1 MVVIDYIEIK
11 NTLDRLDVEYNNQMS
26 DIQMPILFSK
36 LAVLEFCGWIE
47 ESFDDVLYQYIGNH
61 IVDSNHIRIT
71 KKLVENNYG
80 FDYEK
85 HTFKL
90 FSIVLGINNWENIL
104 DKLSTR
110 ELTNFQTILKGY
122 SKIRNNAAHTYTPI
136 GTTRTYDAPSV
147 VLGEFNKIKIPIQI
161 IEKEINLL

>member
-1 MVVIDYIEIK
+1 MIDYIKIK
-11 NTLDRLDVEYNNQMS
+11 STLDRLDVEYNNQIL

-36 LAVLEFCGWIE
+36 LAVIEFCGWIE

-61 IVDSNHIRIT
+61 IVDSNHIRIARKFVNT
-71 KKLVENNYG
+71 NYG

-85 HTFKL
+85 NTFKL

-104 DKLSTR
+104 DKVPPR
-110 ELTNFQTILKGY
+110 DLTNFQTTLSSY
-122 SKIRNNAAHTYTPI
+122 TVIRNRAAHTYTPI
-136 GTTRTYDAPSV
+136 GRTITYDSPSV

-161 IEKEINLL
+161 IENEINQL